1 MEIIGLISFLVNKFI
16 AYLLEWL
23 IGLKIYIYVDI

>member
-1 MEIIGLISFLVNKFI
+1 MEITGLISFLVNKFI

-23 IGLKIYIYVDI
+23 IGLKNIYVDV